1 MSEPTAPK
9 KTTKKP
15 SATSKTGIK
24 KPRAKAT
31 GATRVKPKTKLA
43 PKSNEVP
50 HPNKKVVLVL
60 SLFFIA
66 MLMVAWVYWSLQRQL
81 DLGDKGYTLQV
92 ERGQNYSQVLAKMN
106 QDGVV
111 KNLFLAK
118 LYLKVSKTKPSLT
131 FKYNFAKNK
140 FLTTPS

>member
-31 GATRVKPKTKLA
+31 GATRVKPKTKPT

-60 SLFFIA
+60 SLFFNYA
-66 MLMVAWVYWSLQRQL
+66 NDGSLGIL
-81 DLGDKGYTLQV
+81 
-92 ERGQNYSQVLAKMN
+92 E
-106 QDGVV
+106 
-111 KNLFLAK
+111 F
-118 LYLKVSKTKPSLT
+118 
-131 FKYNFAKNK
+131 
-140 FLTTPS
+140 TTSVRFGR